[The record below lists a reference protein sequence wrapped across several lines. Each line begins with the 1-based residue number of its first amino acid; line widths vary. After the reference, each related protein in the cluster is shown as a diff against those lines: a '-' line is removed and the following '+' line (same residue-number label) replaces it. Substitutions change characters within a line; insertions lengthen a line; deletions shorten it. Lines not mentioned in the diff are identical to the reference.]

1 MEDQKSLF
9 EFDIDDA
16 SAREITD
23 LTRWS
28 KLFAILMISV
38 LSIVFLIVVTAWNKI
53 FKAFTTD
60 MGQDSS
66 AITGFMLVVVVIV
79 LAIVGV
85 CMFFLIR
92 SANRMKN
99 GLFQRD
105 QQLFNNG
112 LNDLKI
118 FFIFMGVFGIL
129 SLLGGLMAFG

>member
-1 MEDQKSLF
+1 MENQQSLF
-9 EFDIDDA
+9 EYNIDDA

-23 LTRWS
+23 MTRWS

-38 LSIVFLIVVTAWNKI
+38 LGIVLLIILTAWNKI
-53 FKAFTTD
+53 FRAFTAD
-60 MGQDSS
+60 VAVDSGAVMS
-66 AITGFMLVVVVIV
+66 FMLIIVLVI
-79 LAIVGV
+79 LAIVGA

-99 GLFQRD
+99 GLYQRD

-112 LNDLKI
+112 LNDLKT